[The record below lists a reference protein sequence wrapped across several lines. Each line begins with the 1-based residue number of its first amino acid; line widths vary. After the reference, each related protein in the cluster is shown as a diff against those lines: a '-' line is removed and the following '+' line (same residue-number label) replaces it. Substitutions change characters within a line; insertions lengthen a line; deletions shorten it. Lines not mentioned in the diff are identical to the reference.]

1 MNEDGTVALRDR
13 KKQLIKVAGHS
24 VFPAEVET
32 MLMSNEAVS
41 EAAVAGLPDP
51 KGKVGEITKA
61 WVALK
66 PEYVGK
72 ITEEEL
78 IAWTEKNMTKWK
90 CPAIIEFIDEVPKNI
105 LGKVQRRILQ
115 EADPLYKK

>member
-1 MNEDGTVALRDR
+1 
-13 KKQLIKVAGHS
+13 
-24 VFPAEVET
+24 

-51 KGKVGEITKA
+51 AGKVGEITKA

-66 PEYVGK
+66 PGYKGK
-72 ITEEEL
+72 ITEEQL

-90 CPAIIEFIDEVPKNI
+90 CPAIIEFIDEVPKDMV
-105 LGKVQRRILQ
+105 GKVQRRILQ
-115 EADPLYKK
+115 EADPLFKKK